1 MLLKTNRD
9 KKFIN
14 LAINLA
20 KDRIGLTGTNPSVG
34 CVIVKNN
41 RIISIGQTGFGG
53 TPHAEVNAINNASET
68 VKDSTLY
75 VSLEPCSHY
84 GKTKPCTN
92 KIIKSK
98 IKKVVY
104 SVDDIDTRSSGKS
117 YSILKKK
124 KIKCVKHI
132 LNKRGSELYK
142 SYFHLKT
149 RDFPYVTGKIACTK
163 NYLFKNNSKY
173 ISNNHSINF
182 SHFLRYINH
191 AILISYK
198 TANTDNPK
206 LNCRLNGLEKYS
218 PIRIIIDK
226 NLKIKENL
234 YLVKSSK
241 KVKTYI
247 FYNKKNY
254 KYNRLK
260 AKGIKL
266 IYCPIDENNNLDLI
280 FIMKKIKSL
289 KINYLLVEG
298 GKFLTKEFLNHRLFN
313 CFYLFKSNKISSFKK
328 KYKIL
333 NIIKLIKK
341 NFSKSNKVNTY
352 LENDIILRHY
362 N

>member
-9 KKFIN
+9 KKYIN

-124 KIKCVKHI
+124 K
-132 LNKRGSELYK
+132 NKM
-142 SYFHLKT
+142 
-149 RDFPYVTGKIACTK
+149 C
-163 NYLFKNNSKY
+163 
-173 ISNNHSINF
+173 
-182 SHFLRYINH
+182 
-191 AILISYK
+191 
-198 TANTDNPK
+198 
-206 LNCRLNGLEKYS
+206 
-218 PIRIIIDK
+218 
-226 NLKIKENL
+226 
-234 YLVKSSK
+234 
-241 KVKTYI
+241 
-247 FYNKKNY
+247 
-254 KYNRLK
+254 
-260 AKGIKL
+260 
-266 IYCPIDENNNLDLI
+266 
-280 FIMKKIKSL
+280 
-289 KINYLLVEG
+289 
-298 GKFLTKEFLNHRLFN
+298 
-313 CFYLFKSNKISSFKK
+313 
-328 KYKIL
+328 
-333 NIIKLIKK
+333 
-341 NFSKSNKVNTY
+341 
-352 LENDIILRHY
+352 
-362 N
+362 

>member
-1 MLLKTNRD
+1 MLLKTNKE
-9 KKFIN
+9 KKYIN

-20 KDRIGLTGTNPSVG
+20 KERIGLTGTNPSVG
-34 CVIVKNN
+34 CVLVKND
-41 RIISIGQTGFGG
+41 RIISVGQTGFGG
-53 TPHAEVNAINNASET
+53 TPHAEVNAINNSSEL

-84 GKTKPCTN
+84 GKTKPCTK
-92 KIIKSK
+92 KIINSK

-104 SVDDIDTRSSGKS
+104 SVDDIDRRSSGKS
-117 YSILKKK
+117 YNILKKN
-124 KIKCVKHI
+124 KIKCVKHV
-132 LNKRGSELYK
+132 LKKRGLELYK
-142 SYFHLKT
+142 SYFHLKKK
-149 RDFPYVTGKIACTK
+149 DFPYVTGKIACTK

-173 ISNNHSINF
+173 ISNKHSLNF

-198 TANTDNPK
+198 TANIDNPK
-206 LNCRLNGLEKYS
+206 LNCRLNGLEKHS
-218 PIRIIIDK
+218 PLRIIIDK
-226 NLKIKENL
+226 NLKIKQNL

-247 FYNKKNY
+247 FYNKKNH
-254 KYNRLK
+254 KYDHLK

-280 FIMKKIKSL
+280 FIMKKIKKL

-298 GKFLTKEFLNHRLFN
+298 GKLLTEEFLSHRLFN
-313 CFYLFKSNKISSFKK
+313 CFYLFKSSKVSSFGK

-333 NIIKLIKK
+333 KIIKLIKK
-341 NFSKSNKVNTY
+341 NFSKFNKVNTY
-352 LENDIILRHY
+352 LDNDIIMRHY